1 MLQRAGRLVL
11 LGLECEG
18 VHVDT
23 DSHVGVM
30 LIRLHL
36 IEVFSITLAES
47 IVGIELELGRLDGV
61 DATVQGRAEH
71 SVTGTT
77 DRNVANNGTSRVHG
91 VVEKVVRHGTA
102 PARSVCTEV
111 LRLSRTVQINS
122 FQDD

>member
-1 MLQRAGRLVL
+1 VL
-11 LGLECEG
+11 LGLR

-23 DSHVGVM
+23 DSRHVGVM

-71 SVTGTT
+71 SVATTGTT

-91 VVEKVVRHGTA
+91 VVEKSYATGPA
-102 PARSVCTEV
+102 PATSVCTEV
-111 LRLSRTVQINS
+111 LRLSRTVQINPL
-122 FQDD
+122 QDD

>member
-1 MLQRAGRLVL
+1 
-11 LGLECEG
+11 
-18 VHVDT
+18 
-23 DSHVGVM
+23 M

-71 SVTGTT
+71 SVATTGTT

-91 VVEKVVRHGTA
+91 VVEKSYATGPHRQVSALRCYGCHA
-102 PARSVCTEV
+102 QSRSIPY
-111 LRLSRTVQINS
+111 RMIKIQ
-122 FQDD
+122 F

>member
-1 MLQRAGRLVL
+1 MRDMLQEPGWCSSAVR
-11 LGLECEG
+11 G

-61 DATVQGRAEH
+61 DATVQGRAER
-71 SVTGTT
+71 VATTGTT

-91 VVEKVVRHGTA
+91 VVEKSYATGPA

-122 FQDD
+122 FTG

>member
-1 MLQRAGRLVL
+1 MMTNR
-11 LGLECEG
+11 
-18 VHVDT
+18 
-23 DSHVGVM
+23 HVGVM

-71 SVTGTT
+71 SVATGTT

-91 VVEKVVRHGTA
+91 VVEKVVRHGTGTGK
-102 PARSVCTEV
+102 C
-111 LRLSRTVQINS
+111 LH
-122 FQDD
+122 